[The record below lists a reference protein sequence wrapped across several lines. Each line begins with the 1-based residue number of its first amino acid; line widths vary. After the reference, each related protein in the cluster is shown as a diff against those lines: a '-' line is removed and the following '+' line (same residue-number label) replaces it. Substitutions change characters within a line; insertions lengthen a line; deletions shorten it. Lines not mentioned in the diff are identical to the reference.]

1 MYKRLFLALTGF
13 EAKLTLSSDKDKGTR
28 SQSKEK
34 KPNTCTRIRMEMIC
48 NNYVS
53 SNRKAKSVSPL
64 SDGITAL
71 LKMVINRSQM
81 INELLAT
88 EVGGGGRNQARYIPS
103 TTFFLSFSFSG
114 FHPYFCAERFV
125 LANHLLRGLIIQECI
140 YPGCDSV
147 SSEETIHQKHLL
159 NRCRRLVSCQ
169 LGRRFTVSYTL
180 LLPT

>member
-88 EVGGGGRNQARYIPS
+88 EVGEGGEIRPDIFLPRLS
-103 TTFFLSFSFSG
+103 FFLSFFFLFWLPSIFLCGKICPRKSFIK
-114 FHPYFCAERFV
+114 RF
-125 LANHLLRGLIIQECI
+125 N
-140 YPGCDSV
+140 
-147 SSEETIHQKHLL
+147 
-159 NRCRRLVSCQ
+159 
-169 LGRRFTVSYTL
+169 YTGMYISRM
-180 LLPT
+180 